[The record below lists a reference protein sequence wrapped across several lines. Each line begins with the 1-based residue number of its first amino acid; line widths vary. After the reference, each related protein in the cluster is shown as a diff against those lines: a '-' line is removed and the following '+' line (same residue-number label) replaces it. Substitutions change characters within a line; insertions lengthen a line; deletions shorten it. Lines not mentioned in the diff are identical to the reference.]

1 VTAWWHICGSVCE
14 NDALLEL
21 ESRQMVSRNLLLL
34 TFCQLISATGSIVLI
49 MLGGI
54 IGTSLADNP
63 AYATFPVTI
72 LVLSVAIVAIP
83 ATMLMKRVGR
93 KAGFAAASFTAVIAM
108 LLAAWSLQQ
117 QSFVLFVAAAGLL
130 GINLA
135 FTQQYR
141 YAAAES
147 VEPAFVGRAISTV
160 LIGAMG
166 GAIVGPELV
175 VQGQFW
181 IAEVPYAGTLIAAG
195 ALYVIQFF
203 LLLMLAP
210 LEIESEESGNAP
222 ARPLTVIASQPIF
235 IVAVLGGAVAYG
247 VMSLIMTATPIS
259 MHVNDGYSIADTAS
273 VIRGHV
279 LGMYVPSLIS
289 GYLLD
294 RFGVIRIMAV
304 GAFVLVIAVT
314 IASLDRSFMHYW
326 MALVVL
332 GIGWN
337 FLYVGGTTMLTMT
350 YSVSERFKAQA
361 VNEFCVFGTAAA
373 ASLVAGSVIH
383 LYGWTPLIL
392 LPLPVMLIMLLAL
405 FSVRKDRRLHGLA
418 SQAT

>member
-1 VTAWWHICGSVCE
+1 MIT
-14 NDALLEL
+14 
-21 ESRQMVSRNLLLL
+21 
-34 TFCQLISATGSIVLI
+34 
-49 MLGGI
+49 LGGI
-54 IGTSLADNP
+54 IGTTLADNP
-63 AYATFPVTI
+63 AYATFPVSV
-72 LVLSVAIVAIP
+72 LVLSIAIVAIP
-83 ATMLMKRVGR
+83 ATMFMKRMGR
-93 KAGFAAASFTAVIAM
+93 KVGFATASTTAVVAM
-108 LLAAWSLQQ
+108 LLAAWALHQH
-117 QSFVLFVAAAGLL
+117 SFLLFIAAAGLL

-147 VEPAFVGRAISTV
+147 VRPAFVGRAISTV

-175 VQGQFW
+175 VQGRFW
-181 IAEVPYAGTLIAAG
+181 IPEVAYAGTLLAAG
-195 ALYVIQFF
+195 SLYVIQFF

-210 LEIESEESGNAP
+210 MRVESDENADVQ
-222 ARPLTVIASQPIF
+222 ARPLSEIVSQPVF

-247 VMSLIMTATPIS
+247 VMSLIMTATPVS
-259 MHVNDGYSIADTAS
+259 MHVHDGYSIADTAS

-279 LGMYVPSLIS
+279 LGMYLPSLIS

-294 RFGVIRIMAV
+294 RFGVTKIMAIGSV
-304 GAFVLVIAVT
+304 ALILSVVIAW
-314 IASLDRSFMHYW
+314 IDQSFMHYW

-332 GIGWN
+332 GVGWN

-361 VNEFCVFGTAAA
+361 VNEFAVFGTAAA
-373 ASLVAGSVIH
+373 ASLMAGTVIH

-392 LPLPVMLIMLLAL
+392 LPLPVMLLMLLAL
-405 FSVRKDRRLHGLA
+405 FGVRKNQRLKGLA
-418 SQAT
+418 KPVT

>member
-1 VTAWWHICGSVCE
+1 
-14 NDALLEL
+14 
-21 ESRQMVSRNLLLL
+21 MV
-34 TFCQLISATGSIVLI
+34 

-54 IGTSLADNP
+54 IGTTLADNP
-63 AYATFPVTI
+63 AYATFPVSV
-72 LVLSVAIVAIP
+72 LVLSVAIIAIP
-83 ATMLMKRVGR
+83 ATMFMKRVGR
-93 KAGFAAASFTAVIAM
+93 KVGFATASTTAVVAM
-108 LLAAWSLQQ
+108 SLAAWSLHQH
-117 QSFVLFVAAAGLL
+117 SFPLFIAAAGLL
-130 GINLA
+130 GINMA

-147 VEPAFVGRAISTV
+147 VRPAFVGRAISTV

-175 VQGQFW
+175 VRGQFW
-181 IAEVPYAGTLIAAG
+181 IPEVAYAGTLLAAG
-195 ALYVIQFF
+195 SLYVIQFF

-210 LEIESEESGNAP
+210 MRVESGENADVP
-222 ARPLTVIASQPIF
+222 ARPLREIVSQPVF

-259 MHVNDGYSIADTAS
+259 MHVHDGYSIADTAS

-279 LGMYVPSLIS
+279 LGMYLPSLIS

-294 RFGVIRIMAV
+294 RFGVTRIMAI
-304 GAFVLVIAVT
+304 GALALILSVVIAWVDQT
-314 IASLDRSFMHYW
+314 FMHYW

-332 GIGWN
+332 GVGWN

-361 VNEFCVFGTAAA
+361 VNEFSVFGTAAV
-373 ASLVAGSVIH
+373 ASLMAGTVIH

-392 LPLPVMLIMLLAL
+392 LPLPVMLLMLLAL
-405 FSVRKDRRLHGLA
+405 FGVRKHHRLNGLA
-418 SQAT
+418 KPVT

>member
-1 VTAWWHICGSVCE
+1 MIT
-14 NDALLEL
+14 
-21 ESRQMVSRNLLLL
+21 
-34 TFCQLISATGSIVLI
+34 
-49 MLGGI
+49 LGGI
-54 IGTSLADNP
+54 IGTTLADNP
-63 AYATFPVTI
+63 AYATFPVSV

-83 ATMLMKRVGR
+83 ATLFMKRVGR
-93 KAGFAAASFTAVIAM
+93 KVGFATASTTAVVAM
-108 LLAAWSLQQ
+108 LLAAWALHQH
-117 QSFVLFVAAAGLL
+117 SFLLFIAAAGLL

-147 VEPAFVGRAISTV
+147 VRPAFVGRAISTV

-181 IAEVPYAGTLIAAG
+181 IPEVAYAGTLLAAG
-195 ALYVIQFF
+195 SLYVIQFF

-210 LEIESEESGNAP
+210 MKVESGENVDVT
-222 ARPLTVIASQPIF
+222 ARPLTEIVSQPVF

-259 MHVNDGYSIADTAS
+259 MHVHDGYSIVDTAS

-279 LGMYVPSLIS
+279 IGMYLPSLIS

-294 RFGVIRIMAV
+294 RFGVTKIMAI
-304 GAFVLVIAVT
+304 GAVALMLSVVIAW
-314 IASLDRSFMHYW
+314 IDQSFMHYW

-332 GIGWN
+332 GVGWN

-373 ASLVAGSVIH
+373 ASLMAGTVIH

-392 LPLPVMLIMLLAL
+392 LPLPVMLLMFLAL
-405 FSVRKDRRLHGLA
+405 FGVRKNHRLNGLA
-418 SQAT
+418 KRQPDYETKYLNVQTKRST

>member
-1 VTAWWHICGSVCE
+1 M
-14 NDALLEL
+14 L
-21 ESRQMVSRNLLLL
+21 SRNLLIL
-34 TFCQLISATGSIVLI
+34 TFCQLISATGSIVVI
-49 MLGGI
+49 TLGGI

-63 AYATFPVTI
+63 AYATFPVSV

-83 ATMLMKRVGR
+83 ATMFMKRVGR
-93 KAGFAAASFTAVIAM
+93 KAGFATASTTAILAM

-117 QSFVLFVAAAGLL
+117 HSFLLFTAAAGLL

-147 VEPAFVGRAISTV
+147 VEPAFVGRAISTI

-181 IAEVPYAGTLIAAG
+181 IPEVAYAGTLLAAG
-195 ALYVIQFF
+195 SFYVIQFF

-210 LEIESEESGNAP
+210 LKIETDDDIETQ
-222 ARPLTVIASQPIF
+222 ARPLTKIVSQPVF
-235 IVAVLGGAVAYG
+235 VVAVLGGAVAYG

-259 MHVNDGYSIADTAS
+259 MHVQEGYSIADTAS
-273 VIRGHV
+273 VIRWHV
-279 LGMYVPSLIS
+279 LGMYLPSLIS

-294 RFGVIRIMAV
+294 RFGVTKIMAI
-304 GAFVLVIAVT
+304 GAVALIVAVVIAW
-314 IASLDRSFMHYW
+314 IDQSFMHYW

-332 GIGWN
+332 GVGWN

-350 YSVSERFKAQA
+350 YSVTERFQAQA

-373 ASLVAGSVIH
+373 ASLMAGSVIH
-383 LYGWTPLIL
+383 VYGWTPLVL

-405 FSVRKDRRLHGLA
+405 FGVRRNHRLSGLA
-418 SQAT
+418 NHTSQL

>member
-1 VTAWWHICGSVCE
+1 
-14 NDALLEL
+14 
-21 ESRQMVSRNLLLL
+21 
-34 TFCQLISATGSIVLI
+34 

-54 IGTSLADNP
+54 IGTTLADNP
-63 AYATFPVTI
+63 AYATFPVSV
-72 LVLSVAIVAIP
+72 LVLSVAIIAIP
-83 ATMLMKRVGR
+83 ATMFMKRVGR
-93 KAGFAAASFTAVIAM
+93 KVGFATASTTAVVAM
-108 LLAAWSLQQ
+108 SLAAWSLHQH
-117 QSFVLFVAAAGLL
+117 SFPLFIAAAGLL
-130 GINLA
+130 GINMA

-147 VEPAFVGRAISTV
+147 VRPAFVGRAISTV

-175 VQGQFW
+175 VRGQFW
-181 IAEVPYAGTLIAAG
+181 IPEVAYAGTLLAAG
-195 ALYVIQFF
+195 SLYVIQFF

-210 LEIESEESGNAP
+210 MRVESGENADVP
-222 ARPLTVIASQPIF
+222 ARPLREIVSQPVF

-259 MHVNDGYSIADTAS
+259 MHVHDGYSIADTAS

-279 LGMYVPSLIS
+279 LGMYLPSLIS

-294 RFGVIRIMAV
+294 RFGVTRIMAI
-304 GAFVLVIAVT
+304 GALALILSVVIAWVDQT
-314 IASLDRSFMHYW
+314 FMHYW

-332 GIGWN
+332 GVGWN

-361 VNEFCVFGTAAA
+361 VNEFSVFGTAAV
-373 ASLVAGSVIH
+373 ASLMAGTVIH

-392 LPLPVMLIMLLAL
+392 LPLPVMLLMLLAL
-405 FSVRKDRRLHGLA
+405 FGVRKHHRLNGLA
-418 SQAT
+418 KPVT